1 MSTNTFKWLITPH
14 ALPDG
19 LSVGR
24 SWFAVTAM
32 LYLKALNTDITL
44 RADWPNIEPPTGLLR
59 GTKQSC
65 AHFGHM
71 AADYKGRWLKTG
83 LFFPFPKQEQLD
95 YTSSVSPW
103 VLIPVVC
110 LEALGGEILP
120 FLGWGPSLARCFL
133 GSAFLNGG
141 QAFLRSRVAGKLF
154 PCPTFSSVSFFR
166 YKGNGH
172 TKEGYK

>member
-133 GSAFLNGG
+133 GSDLEWWPSLFEVTC
-141 QAFLRSRVAGKLF
+141 SRKTFPMSHFQFCLIFQIQGKW
-154 PCPTFSSVSFFR
+154 P
-166 YKGNGH
+166 H
-172 TKEGYK
+172 